1 MRRAICREFADP
13 VALEVVE
20 EPDPTPSSGE
30 VLVLVD
36 AASVTFVDGLIARG
50 KYQVKPP
57 LPYSPGM
64 ALCGRVAAV
73 GPDTPSAPLVG
84 TPVAALRMGF
94 GCYTTH
100 AVVPVGSV
108 VPLPDGL
115 DPATAVG
122 AIENYSTLLFAV
134 RHRVTIGAGDQVV
147 VLGAG
152 GGIGLAA
159 VDVARSAG
167 ARVVAVASS
176 EQKRSLA
183 AAAGAAVT
191 VDYSDLKNSIRSATG
206 GGADIVIDPVG
217 GEAAESALRALG
229 PGGRFCVLGFAS
241 GDIPRLPANI
251 VLLRNRSI
259 IGVDWGDWARA
270 DDGAGPSRDLLVD
283 LFGRLAR
290 GELTPPEPSV
300 ARLEDAAA
308 ILQGYADRRLS
319 GRWVLQP
326 QAGLRA

>member
-36 AASVTFVDGLIARG
+36 AAAATFVDGLIARG

-73 GPDTPSAPLVG
+73 GPDTPSAPLIG

-100 AVVPVGSV
+100 AVVPAGSV

-134 RHRVTIGAGDQVV
+134 THRVAIGAGDQVV

-159 VDVARSAG
+159 VDMARSAG

-176 EQKRSLA
+176 EQKRSRA
-183 AAAGAAVT
+183 AAAGAAGAVG
-191 VDYSDLKNSIRSATG
+191 YSPPQKPNKTAPR
-206 GGADIVIDPVG
+206 GGA
-217 GEAAESALRALG
+217 RH
-229 PGGRFCVLGFAS
+229 
-241 GDIPRLPANI
+241 
-251 VLLRNRSI
+251 
-259 IGVDWGDWARA
+259 
-270 DDGAGPSRDLLVD
+270 
-283 LFGRLAR
+283 
-290 GELTPPEPSV
+290 
-300 ARLEDAAA
+300 
-308 ILQGYADRRLS
+308 
-319 GRWVLQP
+319 
-326 QAGLRA
+326 